1 MSPNKPSIEQL
12 KQNMIRYGL
21 NPQSR
26 ADMGAFMQHFEETGD
41 PQVAIERAATE
52 KQQREKAGDPGASTM
67 QTLSAFFDNLQKSTA
82 PESQQPGEKQGERS
96 GLDLLDAYFSET
108 LKGA

>member
-1 MSPNKPSIEQL
+1 MSKPSIVQL
-12 KQNMIRYGL
+12 RNRMIAHGL

-52 KQQREKAGDPGASTM
+52 KQQREKADNPSTM
-67 QTLSAFFDNLQKSTA
+67 QTLSAFFDNLRESSK
-82 PESQQPGEKQGERS
+82 PEPQQPGEKQGERS
-96 GLDLLDAYFSET
+96 GLDLLDDYFNET